1 MMIRDQMTAE
11 DLANLNDQRPVKV
24 NVFEAAKK
32 IKTWNMLIHEAEKHN
47 VNPSEALTVI
57 LKHVK
62 KNWAKFKIIRDGD
75 FAAEISNL
83 LLMEEKITRKQLY
96 VHDYLKDFHNTLKKA
111 LNINTK
117 TYKKM
122 SILGREH
129 VRKNYDFENYEKQWI
144 KIMDEMVE
152 KYGSWE
158 TKKGYK
164 RWHLLEVA

>member
-75 FAAEISNL
+75 FAAEIANL

-96 VHDYLKDFHNTLKKA
+96 VHDYLKDFSRLTGYR
-111 LNINTK
+111 IPK
-117 TYKKM
+117 TYKTFMNEMAKFRDVHNKKQKN
-122 SILGREH
+122 SKKAQELYKKNAARKKLLGKHKTGGGKHGR
-129 VRKNYDFENYEKQWI
+129 
-144 KIMDEMVE
+144 
-152 KYGSWE
+152 
-158 TKKGYK
+158 
-164 RWHLLEVA
+164 